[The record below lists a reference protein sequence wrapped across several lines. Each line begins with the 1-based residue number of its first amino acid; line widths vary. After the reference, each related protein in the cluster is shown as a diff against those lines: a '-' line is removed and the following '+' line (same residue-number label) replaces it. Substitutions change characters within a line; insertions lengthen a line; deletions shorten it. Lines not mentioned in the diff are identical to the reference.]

1 PLPRREGSD
10 MLGLLKLL
18 TNRKRG
24 LKNIESNNNKKN
36 SKNNIIHYEWKKEN
50 VVFVVLL
57 LFMPT
62 LL

>member
-1 PLPRREGSD
+1 
-10 MLGLLKLL
+10 MLNYSVAEL
-18 TNRKRG
+18 R
-24 LKNIESNNNKKN
+24 NKKN
-36 SKNNIIHYEWKKEN
+36 NKNNIIHYEWKKEN